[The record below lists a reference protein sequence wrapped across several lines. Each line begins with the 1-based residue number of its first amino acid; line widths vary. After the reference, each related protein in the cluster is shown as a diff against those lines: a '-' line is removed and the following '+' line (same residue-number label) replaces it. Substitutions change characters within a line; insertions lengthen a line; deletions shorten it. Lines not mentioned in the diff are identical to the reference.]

1 MDPPGI
7 LGGSDVNSRDPATMT
22 LVKIGGSVET
32 TASLYNFRKGD
43 MENCSLRGDPER
55 RRGQRLYNFIVGH
68 RVVVRPSKCLRVLR
82 HFREGAFGR
91 GRRLA
96 CPDMKACAC
105 GC

>member
-7 LGGSDVNSRDPATMT
+7 LGGSEVNSGDPATMA
-22 LVKIGGSVET
+22 LVKTGGSVET
-32 TASLYNFRKGD
+32 TASMYNIRKGD
-43 MENCSLRGDPER
+43 VENIAACVRILSAGVVSDSKI
-55 RRGQRLYNFIVGH
+55 F
-68 RVVVRPSKCLRVLR
+68 RVVVRQSKCLRVLR

-96 CPDMKACAC
+96 CQDMEACAY